1 MRYYLWMYELWQYV
15 HRIYLQ
21 LCKLR
26 SSCYAFTCIWV
37 LNQRSRWTCSNRQTW
52 SRFHRPRWKCLWETW
67 TTRCHRYGKCGCY
80 SAWWRLSRQ
89 TPSCI
94 RPESSHDF
102 PGKSGSYSRQTVIQ
116 TAGWS
121 KDITALILAFYTEFW
136 SEPIRW
142 RSDGL
147 WAPGCCSVMWCCL

>member
-1 MRYYLWMYELWQYV
+1 MSFGNMCIVYISPVIQV
-15 HRIYLQ
+15 TVQ
-21 LCKLR
+21 LLC
-26 SSCYAFTCIWV
+26 FTCIWV

-67 TTRCHRYGKCGCY
+67 TTRCHRYGKCGYY

-121 KDITALILAFYTEFW
+121 KWHHCTDFSILYRVLIWTYKLE
-136 SEPIRW
+136 IR
-142 RSDGL
+142 RSL
-147 WAPGCCSVMWCCL
+147 SSWLL